1 MRYNYDTKDFQ
12 VAHKLNNE
20 ILTFDDYKDHF
31 HIVYEFMLLKIK
43 STNWNLMIYY

>member
-20 ILTFDDYKDHF
+20 ILTFDDYKDQF
-31 HIVYEFMLLKIK
+31 HIVYEFLLFIEGDLEYVVENK
-43 STNWNLMIYY
+43 